1 MIRLL
6 QAPVVRNQRLGPDHF
21 LLVVRAQEIAL
32 RVLPGQFVMA
42 APTTGSLPHPLLK
55 RALAVYSVSQENGQP
70 NLLHLL
76 VKIVGE
82 GTRALASL
90 TCQERVDLIGPL
102 GNGFDLPKAQGKIHL
117 VIAGGVGI
125 ASVYLLVKTLHE
137 VGEEVRLIY
146 GGRSAVDLVGLEDFQ
161 KLDIPLVLTTEDGS
175 LGLKGLV
182 TEGLR
187 KAMKTVPGAKLS
199 LFVCGPHAMMQA
211 IAEMALD
218 AGPPCQAALEAHM
231 ACGFGVCLGCSV
243 QTVDGYRL
251 VCRDGPVFPAHE
263 LAWEEND

>member
-1 MIRLL
+1 MIRLI

-21 LLVVRAQEIAL
+21 LLVVRAQEIAQE
-32 RVLPGQFVMA
+32 VLPGQFVVA
-42 APTTGSLPHPLLK
+42 APTTDCLPYPLLK

-70 NLLHLL
+70 TLLHLL

-82 GTRALASL
+82 GTRVLASV
-90 TCQERVDLIGPL
+90 TCQDRLDLIGPL
-102 GNGFDLPKAQGKIHL
+102 GRGFKLPEAQGKTHL

-125 ASVYLLVKTLHE
+125 ASVYLLVEALHGAGHE
-137 VGEEVRLIY
+137 VQLIY
-146 GGRSAVDLVGLEDFQ
+146 GGRSEADLVGLEDFR
-161 KLDIPLVLTTEDGS
+161 KLGIPLVLTTEDGS

-182 TEGLR
+182 TQGLR
-187 KAMKTVPGAKLS
+187 KAMETVPGAELS

-211 IAEMALD
+211 ITEVALS
-218 AGPPCQAALEAHM
+218 AGAPCQASLEARM

-243 QTVDGYRL
+243 QTLHGYRL